1 MSEKRKETEKAIAHP
16 IEGVLELE
24 PETTLV
30 PMIESEP
37 TELAIVPEF
46 DEGDRQINEQFQ
58 EIYDVAMDAY
68 EQQAMDVQTIEPKYR
83 ARNQEVAV
91 QYLNAA
97 LNAAKEK
104 ASLKQNKEKMVTKA
118 ITSGTNIKD
127 SNVIV
132 ADRNEVLKELFGRGN

>member
-1 MSEKRKETEKAIAHP
+1 MSENRKEIEKAIAHP
-16 IEGVLELE
+16 IEEVLDIE
-24 PETTLV
+24 PASTFIPV
-30 PMIESEP
+30 IESEP
-37 TELAIVPEF
+37 TELAPVPVF
-46 DEGDRQINEQFQ
+46 DEGDHQINEQYQ

-68 EQQAMDVQTIEPKYR
+68 EQQALDVQAIEPKYR

-104 ASLKQNKEKMVTKA
+104 ANLKQTKEKLVAKPATGGA
-118 ITSGTNIKD
+118 SIKD

-132 ADRNEVLKELFGRGN
+132 ADRNDVLKELFGREN

>member
-24 PETTLV
+24 PETTLI
-30 PMIESEP
+30 PTIESEP
-37 TELAIVPEF
+37 TEMAVVPEF
-46 DEGDRQINEQFQ
+46 DAGDNEINEQFQ

-68 EQQAMDVQTIEPKYR
+68 EQQAIDVQTIEPKYR

-104 ASLKQNKEKMVTKA
+104 ASLKQNKEKMITKVA
-118 ITSGTNIKD
+118 TSGTKISD
-127 SNVIV
+127 SQVIV
-132 ADRNEVLKELFGRGN
+132 ADRNDVLKELFGRGN